1 MERNGKRKGRLFV
14 ISAPSGTG
22 KTTLCRLLMDAFKGI
37 SYSVSHTTRK
47 PRDGEVHGKDYYFVS
62 VSDFEQMIRDGAL
75 VEWAKVH
82 DNYYGTSLAFITDS
96 LENGQ
101 DILLDIDVQGAAN
114 IRAAYP
120 EAVTIFIM
128 PPSLSVLKERLERRG
143 TDKPE
148 VIETRLKNAVAEM
161 AQKELYGHVIV
172 NDRLETARDELF
184 DLVRSCLEP

>member
-1 MERNGKRKGRLFV
+1 MDRNVKRKGRLFV

-47 PRDGEVHGKDYYFVS
+47 PREGEVQGKDYHFVS
-62 VSDFEQMIRDGAL
+62 IPDFERMIHDGGL

-96 LENGQ
+96 LENGR

-114 IRAAYP
+114 IRTAYP

-128 PPSLSVLKERLERRG
+128 PPSLDALKERLEKRG
-143 TDKPE
+143 TDRPE
-148 VIETRLKNAVAEM
+148 VIATRLGNAVTEM
-161 AQKELYGHVIV
+161 ARKEFYTHVIV
-172 NDRLETARDELF
+172 NDCLETAKNELF
-184 DLVRSCLEP
+184 SVVRSYLEP